1 MAALNHY
8 RRAEAGISNSV
19 RNVEN
24 RLCFKNCNTGR
35 KIKMELN
42 KSNMKKLVLLI
53 AFGAAFY
60 MALQNLFRF
69 SDLVNTMIRIFE
81 PIVLGLAF
89 AFILNVLMRQVETR
103 LAAPLN
109 RRYTKNW
116 PKVRR
121 PLSILISLLIVI
133 GIIALILLIVV
144 PELVRTITSLTNNIP
159 PFFNQLQNNLV
170 KLGEKYPDIGEYVRN
185 INIDWTNISQM
196 LASYGQ
202 NIGSS
207 LLNSTIAATTNVFH
221 GAMTFVLSFV
231 IGINILLQKE
241 KLEGQTKRVLH
252 AYLPQKFTD
261 PFLRICGLTNR
272 AFSNFI
278 AGQCTEACILATLCF
293 IGMSIFRF
301 PYALL
306 VSVIVAFMA
315 LIPIIGA
322 FLSTVIGALL
332 ISIVSPLQA
341 IWFIVFFVVLQQLE
355 GNLIFPHVV
364 GSKVG
369 LPGLWVLIAVTI
381 GGNAFGVVGMIV
393 NIPLCSVLYMLL
405 RENVNKRLQKSKP
418 PLEQIQEEEK

>member
-1 MAALNHY
+1 M
-8 RRAEAGISNSV
+8 
-19 RNVEN
+19 
-24 RLCFKNCNTGR
+24 
-35 KIKMELN
+35 KMELN

-60 MALQNLFRF
+60 MGLQNLYRV
-69 SDLVNTMIRIFE
+69 SDLINTIVGIFE

-103 LAAPLN
+103 LSAPLN

-121 PLSILISLLIVI
+121 PLSILLSLLIVI
-133 GIIALILLIVV
+133 SIIALILLIVV
-144 PELVRTITSLTNNIP
+144 PELVRTITNLASSIP
-159 PFFNQLQNNLV
+159 VFVNELQSTLI
-170 KLGEKYPDIGEYVRN
+170 KLSEKYPDIGKYARN

-196 LASYGQ
+196 LASYVQ
-202 NIGSS
+202 SIGSS
-207 LLNSTIAATTNVFH
+207 LVNSTVAATTNVFH

-231 IGINILLQKE
+231 IGINILMQKE
-241 KLEGQTKRVLH
+241 KLENQTKRVLC

-293 IGMSIFRF
+293 IGMNIFRF

-393 NIPLCSVLYMLL
+393 NIPLCSVLYTLL
-405 RENVNKRLQKSKP
+405 RENVKRLEKSK
-418 PLEQIQEEEK
+418 LHAVQEQEEQE